1 MSRIK
6 TTFRCTECGGAA
18 PKWVGRCPA
27 CGGWNSL
34 LEELDQPAATYDP
47 AATSIPALSIVGVG
61 LDRWATRP
69 TGVTELDRVLGG
81 GVVPGS
87 VTLIGG
93 EPGVGKSTL
102 ILQAAARLARPI
114 DSSRRAGPDADADAG
129 VRVLYISAEES
140 LPQVRARAERL
151 GALAPELWLAADT
164 DMPSLLQQIEHSAPA
179 VVVIDSIQT
188 IYDPALSSAPGSVAQ
203 VRQCAARL
211 VREAKARDVSIIL
224 VGHVTKEG
232 ALAGPRV
239 LEHLVDTVLSFD
251 GDRHHALRLLRAVK
265 HRFGPTDQLG
275 VFEMTGAGLEP
286 VPDPSRLF
294 LADRREG
301 VPGSVVVPTLDGYR
315 PLLVE
320 MQALVAS
327 STLPAPRRSAQGV
340 DAGRLATVLAVL
352 EKRLE
357 ADVAR
362 ADVYALAV
370 GGVRVAEPGADLGLA
385 LAIISSLADEPV
397 PADIVVCGEIGLGG
411 ELRQVHQ
418 CERRLAEAARLGFG
432 RAVVPRLAPDGPRGI
447 TALRATTV
455 GEAVA
460 LAGLPLP

>member
-1 MSRIK
+1 MSRTK
-6 TTFRCTECGGAA
+6 TIFRCSECGGAA
-18 PKWVGRCPA
+18 PKWAGRCPS
-27 CGGWNSL
+27 CGGWNTL
-34 LEELDQPAATYDP
+34 LEELDEPTAAYEPAA
-47 AATSIPALSIVGVG
+47 ASIPAQSIVGVG

-93 EPGVGKSTL
+93 EPGIGKSTL
-102 ILQAAARLARPI
+102 ILQAAACLARPI
-114 DSSRRAGPDADADAG
+114 DVSQRNGPDADEG

-164 DMPSLLQQIEHSAPA
+164 DLPSLLQQIEHSAPA

-211 VREAKARDVSIIL
+211 VREAKACDVAIIL

-275 VFEMTGAGLEP
+275 VFEMTGTGLKP

-385 LAIISSLADEPV
+385 LAVISSLADEPV

-418 CERRLAEAARLGFG
+418 CERRLAEAARLGFA
-432 RAVVPRLAPDGPRGI
+432 RAIVPRLAPDVPPGI